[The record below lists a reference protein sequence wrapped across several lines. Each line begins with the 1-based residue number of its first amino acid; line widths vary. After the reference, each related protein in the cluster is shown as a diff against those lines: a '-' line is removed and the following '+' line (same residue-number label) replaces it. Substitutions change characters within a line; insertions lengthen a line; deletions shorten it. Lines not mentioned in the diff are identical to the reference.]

1 MVEYSRKLYNRLR
14 KTIDVYSQYGKYN
27 LVCDSN
33 GNKLYYIKSDNW
45 FFASWNK
52 EKNRFG
58 LWTPITEALVDELF
72 DKHNK
77 LRDGFVMG
85 YYDMFKEWATGE
97 LKSLVKQI
105 ASGEKTLSEE
115 GLKMLFER
123 IN

>member
-1 MVEYSRKLYNRLR
+1 MVEYSRKLFNRLR
-14 KTIDVYSQYGKYN
+14 KTIDVYFQYGKYN

-52 EKNRFG
+52 EENKFG
-58 LWTPITEALVDELF
+58 LMTPITEALVDELF